1 LFQADDREVLRGF
14 RRHHREDGGPKQ
26 APVAVEDDNV
36 LTRRDGEPEADRGR
50 LGVTPDAVL
59 LPREVHR
66 MEPFR
71 DQGAEV
77 PRPVTGEHRD
87 GIDAEDREAVEDTV
101 LTHRPPPP
109 APAGEGR
116 DLPDRLS
123 IHAGRMVPR
132 IFETD
137 RVASVV
143 F

>member
-1 LFQADDREVLRGF
+1 VGWFPVLPKAPLFQADDREVLRGF

-50 LGVTPDAVL
+50 LGVTPDA
-59 LPREVHR
+59 
-66 MEPFR
+66 
-71 DQGAEV
+71 
-77 PRPVTGEHRD
+77 
-87 GIDAEDREAVEDTV
+87 
-101 LTHRPPPP
+101 
-109 APAGEGR
+109 
-116 DLPDRLS
+116 
-123 IHAGRMVPR
+123 R

>member
-26 APVAVEDDNV
+26 APVAVEDDDDFI
-36 LTRRDGEPEADRGR
+36 RRDGEPKADRGR
-50 LGVTPDAVL
+50 LGVAPDTVL
-59 LPREVHR
+59 LPGEVQR

-87 GIDAEDREAVEDTV
+87 GIDAEDTV

-109 APAGEGR
+109 APAGPGR
-116 DLPDRLS
+116 AVIS
-123 IHAGRMVPR
+123 R
-132 IFETD
+132 ID
-137 RVASVV
+137 
-143 F
+143 